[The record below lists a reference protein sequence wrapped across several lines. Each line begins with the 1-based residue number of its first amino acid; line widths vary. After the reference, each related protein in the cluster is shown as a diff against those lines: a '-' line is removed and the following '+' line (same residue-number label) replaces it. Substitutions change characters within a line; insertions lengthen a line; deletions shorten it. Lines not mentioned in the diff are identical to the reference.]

1 MSFGRKGIGGDAVM
15 AERRAAFLAEERAR
29 KSQEQS
35 RPAAS
40 EPVFVREKSLGT
52 AYVLWFFCGGIAAH
66 RFYLGFPVSGAIQA
80 ALLPLTWA
88 LIVSG
93 SLAAFL
99 TMAGSGLW
107 LLADAF
113 MLPSL
118 QREAN
123 ARARS
128 HAAANAFA

>member
-29 KSQEQS
+29 KSQEQGR

-40 EPVFVREKSLGT
+40 SAPVFVREKSL
-52 AYVLWFFCGGIAAH
+52 VLWFFCGGIAAH

-93 SLAAFL
+93 SLGAFL

-113 MLPSL
+113 MLPGL

-128 HAAANAFA
+128 NAAANAFA